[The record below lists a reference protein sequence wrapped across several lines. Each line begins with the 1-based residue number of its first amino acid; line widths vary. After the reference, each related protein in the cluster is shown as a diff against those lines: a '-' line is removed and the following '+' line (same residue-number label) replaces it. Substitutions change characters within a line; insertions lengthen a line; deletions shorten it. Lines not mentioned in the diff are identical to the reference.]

1 MQREFLAGNYL
12 LSLENA
18 GRTAQ
23 RVQEIDLY
31 KLPTDYYKTYVSR
44 VSSVPPDKIKTLAD
58 KYLGNPDKGGWY
70 VVVVGEAKDIKAQL
84 ETLGPVTVYDQD
96 LKVKTE

>member
-1 MQREFLAGNYL
+1 M
-12 LSLENA
+12 
-18 GRTAQ
+18 
-23 RVQEIDLY
+23 
-31 KLPTDYYKTYVSR
+31 
-44 VSSVPPDKIKTLAD
+44 SSVPADKLKMLAE

-84 ETLGPVTVYDQD
+84 ETLGSVTVYDQD